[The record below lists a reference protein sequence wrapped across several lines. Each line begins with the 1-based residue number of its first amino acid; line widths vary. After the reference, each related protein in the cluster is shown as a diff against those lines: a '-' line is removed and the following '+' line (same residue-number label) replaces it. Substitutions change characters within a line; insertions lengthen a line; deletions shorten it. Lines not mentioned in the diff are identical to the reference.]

1 VGEDEIFELAALD
14 ATDAAELAFELT
26 FELAPE
32 LTIELALELTALDT
46 TEAVE
51 LELTLDADDAGT
63 LDADEVVA
71 AEDGGTEGEGLLLF
85 PPPPQATRLH
95 KVMLHAIARALWRRR
110 NLLDGCIDDS
120 ELL

>member
-1 VGEDEIFELAALD
+1 MGEDEIFELAVLD
-14 ATDAAELAFELT
+14 ATDAVELT

-51 LELTLDADDAGT
+51 LELTLETLDADDAGT
-63 LDADEVVA
+63 LDAEDVAA